1 MSTADAAS
9 PATSPAASSSPRVSV
24 IIPAYNVARYLP
36 ETLHSALAQTVPPH
50 EILII
55 NDGSPDTPALEA
67 ALAPFL
73 AELSVTTPTRIVY
86 LVQENRGLSGARNTG
101 IRAAT
106 GDLIA
111 LLDGDDLWEP
121 LYLERQLAHLA
132 AHPELDVVYCNA
144 RFFGDSIYAGQDY
157 MTVCPSV
164 GEPTSAAL
172 LTRTCHVFVSVL
184 ARAAALKQLEFDEAL
199 RSSEDFDCWLRLTA
213 AGFRIGYHRDVLVN
227 YRKHRASLS
236 ADPTW
241 MAQSNL
247 KVLRNAAILWPPDS
261 TEGKLLA
268 AATARKSAELST
280 IRGKQ
285 ALANRDIPAA
295 VTHLQAANDFYKS
308 SKLRAILS
316 ALRTAPGLVRAL
328 FTLRGRVLRV
338 HRDTN

>member
-1 MSTADAAS
+1 MSTDAT
-9 PATSPAASSSPRVSV
+9 PTLPTPRVSV

-36 ETLHSALAQTVPPH
+36 ETLRSALAQTVPPY
-50 EILII
+50 EVLVI

-73 AELSVTTPTRIVY
+73 AKAPGQLRY

-101 IRAAT
+101 LRAAT
-106 GDLIA
+106 GNLIA

-121 LYLERQLAHLA
+121 TYLERQIAHLA

-144 RFFGDSIYAGQDY
+144 LFFGDSIYAGQDY

-164 GEPTSAAL
+164 GEPTPAAL
-172 LTRTCHVFVSVL
+172 LARRCHVFVSVL
-184 ARAAALKQLEFDEAL
+184 ARAAVLKQLEFDETL

-213 AGFRIGYHRDVLVN
+213 AGYRIGYHRDILVN

-241 MAQSNL
+241 MAQANL
-247 KVLRNAAILWPPDS
+247 KVLRNAATLWPADS
-261 TEGKLLA
+261 TEGRLLA
-268 AATARKSAELST
+268 EATARKSAELST

-285 ALANRDIPAA
+285 ALADRDIPAA
-295 VTHLQAANDFYKS
+295 LTHLEAANTFYKS
-308 SKLRAILS
+308 PKLQAVLT

-328 FTLRGRVLRV
+328 FTLRGRLVRV